1 MEILNSIKP
10 PNLKFHEISKDV
22 NNPVNNNPSIIIMV
36 TPDIV
41 EKGIDASVIA
51 KQSALNIKGGGGGQA
66 ESAQAGG
73 REAGKLG
80 ETLSMIPDIVS
91 EALKR

>member
-1 MEILNSIKP
+1 MLRSTGDWLRNKLGSGVVALGSI
-10 PNLKFHEISKDV
+10 I
-22 NNPVNNNPSIIIMV
+22 NNNPSIIIMV

-91 EALKR
+91 EALER